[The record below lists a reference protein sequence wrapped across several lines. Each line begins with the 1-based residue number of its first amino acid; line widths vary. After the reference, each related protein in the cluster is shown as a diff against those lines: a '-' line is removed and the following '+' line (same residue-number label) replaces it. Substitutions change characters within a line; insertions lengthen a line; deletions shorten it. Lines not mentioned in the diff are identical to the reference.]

1 MKPARFHPWLRILHW
16 LMAVLVL
23 AQLLAGLWLTHS
35 VTSERSWLLRLH
47 VTVGLGILILLP
59 IRVLVR
65 LSRPTP
71 SFPTSM
77 PKLEI
82 YAAQAASVALYA
94 LMLALPLTGLTL
106 LSYAGYPVVTWFGFH
121 LPSFTDHDL
130 ASFSL
135 LRDGHGWLALAL
147 VATLFAH
154 VAGVLVHAVV
164 LRDRVLSL
172 MGFEP
177 RGPRGR
183 T

>member
-1 MKPARFHPWLRILHW
+1 MKPARFHPWLRALHW

-47 VTVGLGILILLP
+47 VTVGLGILILVP

-65 LSRPTP
+65 LSRPAP
-71 SFPTSM
+71 AFPTSM

-82 YAAQAASVALYA
+82 YAAQGASVALYA
-94 LMLALPLTGLTL
+94 LMLALPLTGLSMS
-106 LSYAGYPVVTWFGFH
+106 SYARYPVVASFGLG
-121 LPSFTDHDL
+121 LPRFTDHDL

-135 LRDGHGWLALAL
+135 LRECHGWLALAL
-147 VATLFAH
+147 VAILFAH

-164 LRDRVLSL
+164 WRDRVLSL

-177 RGPRGR
+177 RRPRGR